1 MLSVSILS
9 YPVTPHNNR
18 ISWPL
23 AFVFFICYTREN
35 AFAFSQKE
43 CLARPGGRLAFRV
56 VTRNRYSFGLCVSL
70 WYNRENSASFLNK
83 NAVAAKQL
91 PVLTHQRIFAVC
103 ACLYGII
110 NRLCVWKGR
119 KPIIVRHTYFSLF
132 YLLFYLFSNLI
143 IIKE

>member
-43 CLARPGGRLAFRV
+43 CLARPDGRLAFRV

-83 NAVAAKQL
+83 NAVAARQL
-91 PVLTHQRIFAVC
+91 PVLAHQRIFAVS
-103 ACLYGII
+103 AYLWVYM
-110 NRLCVWKGR
+110 R
-119 KPIIVRHTYFSLF
+119 KRFAFSQ
-132 YLLFYLFSNLI
+132 
-143 IIKE
+143 KESLAEQKVSSAFQASA